1 MATYSAKDVAFL
13 LVDGASIL
21 PRTGSITS
29 KVTAT
34 MDDVTPLG
42 VEYSEAAYGGLK
54 TGEFTHAGF
63 YDDATN
69 STNDAFNEQNGV
81 SRVVCAGLEGN
92 TIGKALTGMGGAYQS
107 AYERVATKGQ
117 IHRANGSFTVS
128 GDVDEGVIL
137 HALGAETAAG
147 DTQDDSV
154 DNGASS
160 ANGGAGYLQVSALTL
175 GGYTNVA
182 VKIQGSADDT
192 TYTDLVS
199 FTAVTAAPD
208 AERKTVTGTV
218 KQYLAASWS
227 FTGSGSSPSAT
238 FMVGFARS

>member
-1 MATYSAKDVAFL
+1 MATYDASDIGFL
-13 LVDGASIL
+13 LVDGYSIL
-21 PRTGSITS
+21 PRTGTLTS

-34 MDDVTPLG
+34 MDDITPLG

-54 TGEFTHAGF
+54 TGEFTHSGF

-69 STNDAFNEQNGV
+69 STNDAFNEQNGE
-81 SRVVCAGLEGN
+81 SRVICLAPEGN
-92 TIGKALTGMGGAYQS
+92 TIGKAMTGLGGAYQS

-137 HALGAETAAG
+137 HALGAETAAD
-147 DTQDDSV
+147 DTQGSSV

-182 VKIQGSADDT
+182 VKIQHSDDDT

-199 FTAVTAAPD
+199 FTAVTAAPT
-208 AERKTVTGTV
+208 AERKAVTGTV
-218 KQYLAASWS
+218 KEYLAAAWS
-227 FTGSGSSPSAT
+227 FTGSGSSPSVT
-238 FMVGFARS
+238 FMCGFARS